1 MNEFEQFYKPLGGVF
16 KGSDII
22 GYDMEMIYAGF
33 EVSVESL

>member
-16 KGSDII
+16 KGSDIMD
-22 GYDMEMIYAGF
+22 YDVEMINAGI